1 MLQALLAL
9 ALALSSPQT
18 SASNPAAGIRFE
30 PWRALTVPSLARV
43 LPCETTRDH
52 ALLRDAE
59 GEARALVSRCA
70 IVGPVRTVLEREV
83 LFAEGGLRLLLTEE
97 ITGDRRRL
105 VWRELRSNGARTWVA
120 EWGPGGARVTGYG
133 WRRPVHEELAG
144 FDPASARRIA
154 GPLELERGLEGGRF
168 GAGDALWVV
177 DPTAGRVTRVT
188 IGAIQGGLAA
198 RRDDGTLLLAV
209 EGGTVRFHDGVAAAL
224 PIPGDAAARHRQRWM
239 VESRPA
245 HEVVL
250 ARIRAAR

>member
-9 ALALSSPQT
+9 VLALAFPST
-18 SASNPAAGIRFE
+18 TAADGVVGLRPE
-30 PWRALTVPSLARV
+30 PWRPLTVEALARA
-43 LPCETTRDH
+43 LPTETTRDH
-52 ALLRDAE
+52 ALLRDGA
-59 GEARALVSRCA
+59 GEARALVSRCS

-105 VWRELRSNGARTWVA
+105 VWRELRSHGARTWVA
-120 EWGPGGARVTGYG
+120 EWGPDGGRVTGYG

-144 FDPASARRIA
+144 VDLAGAHRIA
-154 GPLELERGLEGGRF
+154 GPLELERGLASGRF
-168 GAGDALWVV
+168 GAGEALFVV
-177 DPTAGRVTRVT
+177 DPAAGRVLRVT
-188 IGAIQGGLAA
+188 VGAIDGGLEA

-209 EGGTVRFHDGVAAAL
+209 EGGLVRFHDGAGETLA
-224 PIPGDAAARHRQRWM
+224 IPEDAAARHRQRWM

-250 ARIRAAR
+250 ARVRAAR